1 MPTTFPDQ
9 PTADES
15 LALLERIA
23 AREAPSNV
31 AHLNVM
37 SLIERSIQVS
47 YRLRV
52 RFTENV
58 FAAANPV
65 LKSVLCEDVRGPRP
79 KALVV
84 LDESLAH
91 AQPELSSRIE
101 KYFAA
106 QGETLQLVCPPLV
119 IEGGERTK
127 NSYFHVS
134 EIQSHVDRY
143 HVDRHSYVIAV
154 GGGALLDMAGLA
166 AATAHRGV
174 RHVRLPSTTLSQCDS
189 GVGVKNGI
197 NAFGKK
203 NFIGAFAPP
212 FAVINDFQ
220 LLESLAPRDKRAGYV
235 EAVKVALIRDTAFF
249 EELERLAEKLRALD
263 PAAMQ
268 RLIFRSAEL
277 HLNHIATSGDP
288 FEFGSARPLD
298 FGHWSAHK
306 LEQLSEFRIRHGEAV
321 AVGIALDTIY
331 SRAMGFLNAGDAE
344 RVLHLLESLGFE
356 LFANELLHVDSE
368 NSLMIVN
375 GLEEFREHLGG
386 QLAITLLSGIGQGF
400 EVHEMNLSKVVE
412 AIYELK
418 ERHVGRAQVSNRAS
432 A

>member
-1 MPTTFPDQ
+1 
-9 PTADES
+9 
-15 LALLERIA
+15 
-23 AREAPSNV
+23 
-31 AHLNVM
+31 M
-37 SLIERSIQVS
+37 SLIERSIQVG

-58 FAAANPV
+58 FDPENPV
-65 LKSVLCEDVRGPRP
+65 LQSILCEDVRGPKP

-84 LDESLAH
+84 VDEALSY
-91 AQPELSSRIE
+91 AQATLTRQIE
-101 KYFAA
+101 DYFAMHDSR
-106 QGETLQLVCPPLV
+106 LQLVCPPLV

-134 EIQSHVDRY
+134 EIQSHIDRY
-143 HVDRHSYVIAV
+143 HIDRHSYVLAV
-154 GGGALLDMAGLA
+154 GGGALLDMVGLA

-174 RHVRLPSTTLSQCDS
+174 RHVRVPSTTLSQCDS

-203 NFIGAFAPP
+203 NFIGAFSPP
-212 FAVINDFQ
+212 YAVINDFQ
-220 LLESLAPRDKRAGYV
+220 LLTSLSPRDKRAGYV
-235 EAVKVALIRDTAFF
+235 EAVKVALIRDVKFF
-249 EELERLAEKLRALD
+249 AEIESAAEKLRAFD

-268 RLIFRSAEL
+268 RLIFRCAEL
-277 HLNHIATSGDP
+277 HLDHIATSGDP

-306 LEQLSEFRIRHGEAV
+306 LEQLSEFKIRHGEAV
-321 AVGIALDTIY
+321 AIGIALDTIY
-331 SRAMGFLNAGDAE
+331 SRAMGFLGAADAE
-344 RVLHLLESLGFE
+344 RVLCLLEALGFE
-356 LFANELLHVDSE
+356 LFTNEFLHVDSA
-368 NSLMIVN
+368 NSLMVIA

-386 QLAITLLSGIGQGF
+386 QLAITLLRGVGHGF
-400 EVHEMNLSKVVE
+400 EVHEMNEARVVE

-418 ERHVGRAQVSNRAS
+418 ERHTRRAQTVNCAT